1 MSTHTFAHAQKRR
14 STRIDQNIPLV
25 VQGVGAMRR
34 ALPGAG
40 LDALRQL
47 HHGCSYQSKTE
58 VIQGE
63 TVFLDIKPQNN
74 GVTGYSSKAKVKWA
88 QKLGSGKDRIFQIA
102 VELENAGNVWGVAS
116 PPPDWFPP
124 RHTEAIEPTNSGR
137 ELKLVARHDQA
148 MIAPELAAIE
158 MALPALPVASES
170 DKPAVAPLA
179 QLMVG
184 LGEQIQN
191 MASEAAAAALVREK
205 GRWIEEFRNTA
216 PRGSHQEFRPRR
228 HLCFP
233 GYHRAAGNEG
243 IEPGLR
249 GGRPAQLQ
257 RVDQQGSAGHGKR
270 PPACS
275 EPGKAGRPAT
285 GCAGGPDDRARAA
298 EHGSHAQQRAVDRFV
313 SRLRDQIVPMLS
325 EAKDALQQLQAT
337 EAALKKD
344 SEAVRAGFENQ
355 LAFSANS
362 TLAKSHEELERN
374 SGHVATKTNETLMKL
389 YQDFEAAAQEN
400 VSSLLVSLGG
410 QVTKIVEEK
419 ASEVSR
425 EFSTGLEGYTRN
437 YLETIGKSIAEIP
450 RNLPGSSRS

>member
-25 VQGVGAMRR
+25 VQGVGAMREPYQER
-34 ALPGAG
+34 VLT
-40 LDALRQL
+40 LSVSC
-47 HHGCSYQSKTE
+47 HGCSYQSKTE

-63 TVFLDIKPQNN
+63 TVFLDIKPLNN

-88 QKLGSGKDRIFQIA
+88 QKLGTGKDRIFQIA

-137 ELKLVARHDQA
+137 ELKLVARNDQA
-148 MIAPELAAIE
+148 MIAPPDLAAIE

-191 MASEAAAAALVREK
+191 MASEAASAALVREK
-205 GRWIEEFRNTA
+205 GRLIEEFRTQLREEAIKTVHAAISASRDTIVRQAMKELSQAYEAGARHNYNVWINKVQQDMESA
-216 PRGSHQEFRPRR
+216 RQHVLSQEKQVGQR
-228 HLCFP
+228 LDAL
-233 GYHRAAGNEG
+233 AART
-243 IEPGLR
+243 IER
-249 GGRPAQLQ
+249 VQ
-257 RVDQQGSAGHGKR
+257 RNMEATR
-270 PPACS
+270 S
-275 EPGKAGRPAT
+275 E
-285 GCAGGPDDRARAA
+285 
-298 EHGSHAQQRAVDRFV
+298 AVDRFV

-374 SGHVATKTNETLMKL
+374 SSHVATKTNETLMKL
-389 YQDFEAAAQEN
+389 YQDFETAAQEN

-419 ASEVSR
+419 ANEVSR